1 MTKVIYKD
9 GHYEVYRNGK
19 FQCSADTRHEA
30 EQDREEAEESEAED
44 ADRSDCV
51 YAYVYGWKEENK
63 CKELAE
69 VIGCDEDEVVMFK
82 HCGVVERSVYSRA

>member
-63 CKELAE
+63 RKELAK

-82 HCGVVERSVYSRA
+82 HCGVVNHSVYSRV